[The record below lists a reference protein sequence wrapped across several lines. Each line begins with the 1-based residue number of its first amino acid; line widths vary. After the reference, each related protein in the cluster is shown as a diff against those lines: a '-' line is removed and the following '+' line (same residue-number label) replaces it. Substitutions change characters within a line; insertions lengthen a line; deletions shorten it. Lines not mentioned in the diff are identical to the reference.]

1 MVSGADGKQKSLR
14 IARVHP
20 IARRAAELLP
30 RDRRGLER
38 SDEEIHGAG
47 LDRPSLRLGRPH
59 GSEAKLIN
67 H

>member
-30 RDRRGLER
+30 RDRRSLER
-38 SDEEIHGAG
+38 SGEETMGQASIAPHSGWAG
-47 LDRPSLRLGRPH
+47 NTVQR
-59 GSEAKLIN
+59 ELIN